1 MQYRKF
7 IIRPGDDYF
16 RDNPA
21 QPSVRKPNYSL
32 HILLFVLTVFTT
44 TTMGALMNQVNPYQS
59 WGNFAKG
66 FPYSIAI
73 LSILGIHEFAHYFTA
88 RKWGIT
94 VTPPYFIP
102 APIQPIGTF
111 GAVISIKSSIPS
123 RKALVDVG
131 AAGPIA
137 GFILAV
143 IASVIGLQMSEIV
156 PLHTQQGYL
165 ILGDSLLFKILSYFL
180 IGPIP
185 AHYDL
190 NLHPIAFAGWIGLF
204 ITALNLLPIGQL
216 DGGHILFALSPRLHE
231 LLRRIRIPLLIL
243 LGLVFWS
250 GWYVWA
256 VLSLF
261 FGTRHPYPDH
271 MEPDIGV
278 VRTITAVAAIVIFIL
293 CIIPVPVKVG

>member
-16 RDNPA
+16 RDNPE
-21 QPSVRKPNYSL
+21 QPPVRETNYAL
-32 HILLFVLTVFTT
+32 HILLFLLTVFTT
-44 TTMGALMNQVNPYQS
+44 TTMGALVTDANPYQS

-88 RKWGIT
+88 RRWGIV

-143 IASVIGLQMSEIV
+143 IASVIGLKMSEIV
-156 PLHTQQGYL
+156 PLHTQHEYL

-231 LLRRIRIPLLIL
+231 LFRRIRIPLLLL
-243 LGLVFWS
+243 LGLTFWS
-250 GWYVWA
+250 GWFVWA
-256 VLSLF
+256 LLSLF
-261 FGTRHPYPDH
+261 FGTRHPYPDR
-271 MEPDIGV
+271 MEPDIGA
-278 VRTITAVAAIVIFIL
+278 VRIITAVAAIVIFIL

>member
-7 IIRPGDDYF
+7 IIRPDDNYF
-16 RDNPA
+16 NSSRENPV
-21 QPSVRKPNYSL
+21 PVKTNYTL
-32 HILLFVLTVFTT
+32 HIVLFLLTVFTT
-44 TTMGALMNQVNPYQS
+44 MTMGALMSGVDPYRS
-59 WGNFAKG
+59 FSNFMKG
-66 FPYSIAI
+66 FPYSFTI

-88 RKWGIT
+88 RRWGIS

-102 APIQPIGTF
+102 APIRPIGTF

-143 IASVIGLQMSEIV
+143 AASIIGLKMSQIV
-156 PLHTQQGYL
+156 PLHGQQDYL

-180 IGPIP
+180 VGPIAP
-185 AHYDL
+185 NYDL

-204 ITALNLLPIGQL
+204 VTALNLLPIGQL

-231 LLRRIRIPLLIL
+231 LFRKIRLPLLLL
-243 LGLVFWS
+243 LGLTLWS
-250 GWYVWA
+250 GWFVWA
-256 VLSLF
+256 ILSLF
-261 FGTRHPYPDH
+261 FGTRHPYPDN
-271 MEPDIGV
+271 MESNIGA
-278 VRTITAVAAIVIFIL
+278 VRSITAAAAIIIFIL